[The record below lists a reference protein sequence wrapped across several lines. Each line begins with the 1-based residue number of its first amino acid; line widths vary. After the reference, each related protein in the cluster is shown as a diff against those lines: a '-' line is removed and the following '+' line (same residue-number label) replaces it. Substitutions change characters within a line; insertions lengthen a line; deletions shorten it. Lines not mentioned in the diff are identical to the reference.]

1 MVRGVRGSGARG
13 QSTDP
18 TNNTGEK
25 IKSMKLG
32 GGKKTAGKRE
42 LPHPKQLSYPVAVS
56 PDENNGSRLL
66 IKCFQYEPSSA
77 VISASQEN
85 RANLNSFTD
94 TTGVKQQAGKLTM
107 EKYTADT
114 GKREERAKTFYTKGT
129 LKSFGASD
137 NISRTS
143 HLYYIELPIPQD
155 VNDSN
160 TVTWGD
166 NSMNILQLAGLAV
179 TQGFITDPGK
189 SFNELRNL
197 LSSGFLDGNSGLT
210 PQVRDSLAAA
220 ISGKAVSNL
229 GEQIRPNTVLGRSTG
244 EILNSNLE
252 LLFDSVNLRSFPF
265 AITFSPRNQKEALR
279 VKHIIR
285 ALKSSMA
292 AKKKGAAGQ
301 GGIFLKAPDVFHLK
315 YLHNGKEHPFLNSFK
330 HCALT
335 GMTVNYTNTGT
346 FASYSD
352 GTPVGIQVNLT
363 FKELNPIYQE
373 DYDAFDSDSVGV
385 GF

>member
-1 MVRGVRGSGARG
+1 MAQGTWRVDPVENRKLQIESGVDK
-13 QSTDP
+13 T
-18 TNNTGEK
+18 
-25 IKSMKLG
+25 KLLG
-32 GGKKTAGKRE
+32 NAKKTAGKRK

-56 PDENNGSRLL
+56 PDESNGSRLL
-66 IKCFQYEPSSA
+66 IKCFQYVPSSSVLSKTA
-77 VISASQEN
+77 TS
-85 RANLNSFTD
+85 RKNLKTFTD
-94 TTGVKQQAGKLTM
+94 TTGLKQQANEKTM
-107 EKYTADT
+107 EKYTMDN
-114 GKREERAKTFYTKGT
+114 GKEGTRIKTFYTNVGMKT
-129 LKSFGASD
+129 FGASD

-179 TQGFITDPGK
+179 TQGLIKQPGK
-189 SFNELRNL
+189 TFNELRTL
-197 LSSGFLDGNSGLT
+197 VTDGFLDGSLDIP

-229 GEQIRPNTVLGRSTG
+229 GEQIRPNTVLGRATG

-292 AKKKGAAGQ
+292 AKKKKAEGQ

-373 DYDAFDSDSVGV
+373 DYDAFDSDSLGV